1 MSLIE
6 FIQDNF
12 FYLEPGYTTFNT
24 IIFGLVAGIII
35 LLIIKMF
42 KWLDKD
48 PKDLF
53 LPLIPFIFLGSGARA
68 LVDNN
73 IYPLIHLLVTPGI
86 YIFIGLTTIL
96 AILLSI
102 FIEKK
107 FSIDY
112 RYSILTIG
120 LVLCIPN
127 LLNLQNVS
135 VVATSLVLG
144 VWLIFALIFILISKK
159 WKLLQDKSNLLALLA
174 HLFDASSTFIAVD
187 FFGYWEQHVLPG
199 ALTKLTGTAF
209 VLYPLKISVILMSLY
224 IIDENIEDTVTKNTL
239 KLCIFI
245 LGFAP
250 GLRNFLSLIIGV
262 Y

>member
-1 MSLIE
+1 MSIIE

-24 IIFGLVAGIII
+24 IIFGIVLGLIV

-42 KWLDKD
+42 KWLDKN
-48 PKDLF
+48 PTDLF
-53 LPLIPFIFLGSGARA
+53 IPLIPFIFLGSGARA

-73 IYPLIHLLVTPGI
+73 VYPLIHLLVTPGI
-86 YIFIGLTTIL
+86 YIFIGFTTIITL
-96 AILLSI
+96 FLSI
-102 FIEKK
+102 AMEKK

-112 RYSILTIG
+112 RYSIFTIG
-120 LVLCIPN
+120 LILCIPN
-127 LLNLQNVS
+127 IINLQNINIF
-135 VVATSLVLG
+135 ATSLVLG
-144 VWLIFALIFILISKK
+144 AWLIFALIFFLISKK
-159 WKLLQDKSNLLALLA
+159 WELLSDKSNLIPLLA

-199 ALTKLTGTAF
+199 ALTDLTGSAF
-209 VLYPLKISVILMSLY
+209 VLYPLKISVILISLY
-224 IIDENIEDTVTKNTL
+224 LIDDNIDDEIIKNTL

-250 GLRNFLSLIIGV
+250 GLRNFLSLIMGV
-262 Y
+262 

>member
-1 MSLIE
+1 MSSLIQ

-24 IIFGLVAGIII
+24 IIFGVVLGLVV

-53 LPLIPFIFLGSGARA
+53 IPLIPFIFLGSGARA
-68 LVDNN
+68 LVDNH

-86 YIFIGLTTIL
+86 YIFVGITTIITL
-96 AILLSI
+96 LLSI
-102 FIEKK
+102 LVEKK

-112 RYSILTIG
+112 RYFIFTVGII
-120 LVLCIPN
+120 LCIPN
-127 LLNLQNVS
+127 IINLQGINL
-135 VVATSLVLG
+135 VATSLVLG
-144 VWLIFALIFILISKK
+144 SWLIFAAIFFLISKK
-159 WKLLQDKSNLLALLA
+159 WKLLQDKSNLMVLFA

-199 ALTKLTGTAF
+199 ALTNLTGSAF
-209 VLYPLKISVILMSLY
+209 VLYPLKISVILISLY
-224 IIDENIEDTVTKNTL
+224 LIDDNIDDEIIKNTL

-250 GLRNFLSLIIGV
+250 GLRNFLSLIMGV
-262 Y
+262 

>member
-1 MSLIE
+1 MSVMG

-24 IIFGLVAGIII
+24 IIFGIVLGLIV

-42 KWLDKD
+42 KWLDKN
-48 PKDLF
+48 PTDLF
-53 LPLIPFIFLGSGARA
+53 IPLIPFIFLGSGARA

-86 YIFIGLTTIL
+86 YIFVGFTTIIAL
-96 AILLSI
+96 FLSI
-102 FIEKK
+102 AIEKK

-112 RYSILTIG
+112 KYSVFIIG
-120 LVLCIPN
+120 LILCIPN
-127 LLNLQNVS
+127 IINLQNINIF
-135 VVATSLVLG
+135 ATSLVLG
-144 VWLIFALIFILISKK
+144 AWLIFAILFFLISKK
-159 WKLLQDKSNLLALLA
+159 WELLSDKSNLIPLLA

-199 ALTKLTGTAF
+199 ALTNLTGSAF
-209 VLYPLKISVILMSLY
+209 VLYPLKISVILISLY
-224 IIDENIEDTVTKNTL
+224 LIDDNIDDEIIKNTL

-250 GLRNFLSLIIGV
+250 GLRNFLSLIMGV
-262 Y
+262 